1 LLEQRDYEATIK
13 ALEQPAMQDTTGD
26 SAALMAPACYQ
37 TEKYSQAANYYE
49 AAVKLTPTD
58 EGLRDMLA
66 KARANTEAGIHV
78 HVPEI
83 YYFERNKLLEPTGG
97 VKDALP
103 TPPKP
108 RREIWAERAR
118 RKIGSALGAVVSF
131 IVNGVTNLWG
141 AIAGYR
147 DRV

>member
-1 LLEQRDYEATIK
+1 MNSSMGPRSSWESSRDEASRLLEQRDYEAAIK

-26 SAALMAPACYQ
+26 SAALMALACYQ

-66 KARANTEAGIHV
+66 KARANTEAEIHV

-83 YYFERNKLLEPTGG
+83 YYFERNKLLEP
-97 VKDALP
+97 A
-103 TPPKP
+103 
-108 RREIWAERAR
+108 
-118 RKIGSALGAVVSF
+118 
-131 IVNGVTNLWG
+131 
-141 AIAGYR
+141 AG
-147 DRV
+147 